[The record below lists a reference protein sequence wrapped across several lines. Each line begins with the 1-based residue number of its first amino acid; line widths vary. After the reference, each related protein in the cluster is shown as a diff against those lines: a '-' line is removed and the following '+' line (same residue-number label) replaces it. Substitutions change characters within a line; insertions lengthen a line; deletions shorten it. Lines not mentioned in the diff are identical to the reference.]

1 MNDMSHKELE
11 TYVRTRMH
19 DGASLA
25 VIAEELKKVGWGD
38 GAVQEALQG
47 KIQRKKNTI
56 HLIAGGVLLA
66 IGVVLTG
73 LGTWLVTTEASSKG
87 VQLPFLP
94 EKGFVG
100 LSHGEEQA
108 LSNPDFF
115 KKTKEDFLLRDS
127 DLIEADLSA
136 MTLRVYKVGELA
148 LEVPIKT
155 KGKEGSWWETPAGL
169 YAISSKEESHFSS
182 FGQVYQPWSMAF
194 QGNFFIHGWPYYPGG
209 EDVPPGYSGGC
220 IRLSTEDAKKVFD
233 LADVSTPVLV
243 FEHDFSTD
251 YFSYA
256 TSDAPVSA
264 KAYLAADLRNNL
276 VLYAESETTA
286 LPIASV
292 TKLMTALVA
301 TEYLNLD
308 TVTRVPKEAIVYTS
322 VPRFSEGE
330 EISVY
335 QLLFPLLTESSN
347 EAAETIARQYGR
359 ERFVERMNQKAIS
372 IGMTHTV
379 YTDPSGAAAE
389 NVSTPEDLFMLAKYI
404 YNNRSFVFN
413 ITSGKLKGSAYG
425 ATVFTDL
432 KNFNDLVNHDYFFGG
447 KVGQTIAAGETNV
460 SVFETPVGTT
470 TRPIVLVV
478 LGAEDSERD
487 LSLLLNNVL
496 NRFSEEP

>member
-1 MNDMSHKELE
+1 MSHKELE
-11 TYVRTRMH
+11 AYIKARTR
-19 DGASLA
+19 DGASPA
-25 VIAEELKKVGWGD
+25 VIAEELRKAGWNEQVVEEVFSKKDKKKSIPVPLTVGIALIVIGISLISLGSWLITTGVIT
-38 GAVQEALQG
+38 GA
-47 KIQRKKNTI
+47 
-56 HLIAGGVLLA
+56 
-66 IGVVLTG
+66 
-73 LGTWLVTTEASSKG
+73 
-87 VQLPFLP
+87 QLPFLP
-94 EKGFVG
+94 AKDLVG

-115 KKTKEDFLLRDS
+115 NKTKEEFLAKQS

-136 MTLRVYKVGELA
+136 MMLRVYKAGALV

-209 EDVPPGYSGGC
+209 EEVPPGYSGGC
-220 IRLSTEDAKKVFD
+220 IRLSNEDAKKVFD
-233 LADVSTPVLV
+233 FADVGTPVLV
-243 FEHDFSTD
+243 FEHDFSAD
-251 YFSYA
+251 SFSYM
-256 TSDAPVSA
+256 TPDVPVGA

-276 VLYAESETTA
+276 VLYAEGETTA

-322 VPRFSEGE
+322 VPRFSPSE

-347 EAAETIARQYGR
+347 EAAETIAYHYGR
-359 ERFVERMNQKAIS
+359 DKFIERMNQKAVS

-379 YTDPSGAAAE
+379 FTDPSGADAE
-389 NVSTPEDLFMLAKYI
+389 NVSTAEDLFMLAKYI

-425 ATVFTDL
+425 ATVFNDL
-432 KNFNDLVNHDYFFGG
+432 QNFNELVGHEYFFGG

-460 SVFETPVGTT
+460 TVFEIPVGTT
-470 TRPIVLVV
+470 TRPVVLVV
-478 LGAEDSERD
+478 LGAQDSERD
-487 LSLLLNNVL
+487 LTLLLKNVL
-496 NRFSEEP
+496 HRFSEEP